1 MARGKT
7 KNLGNIRQYTFVT
20 SEPSTPT
27 SLRPGYP
34 SICEKHN
41 LDLKLYFMNITQP
54 YKEDVNNYLKEISEN
69 TGKQEEVIKKEM
81 NKSLKK
87 VQENTLKQVRK

>member
-1 MARGKT
+1 
-7 KNLGNIRQYTFVT
+7 
-20 SEPSTPT
+20 
-27 SLRPGYP
+27 
-34 SICEKHN
+34 
-41 LDLKLYFMNITQP
+41 MNITQP